1 MIGRLVG
8 RVTMM
13 DDTTLVLDVS
23 GVGYEVEVT
32 TMTLAKVGL
41 GGEQVELFT
50 HLGVR
55 DDAFSLY
62 GFTSVGERDLFRAL
76 IKVNGVGPKL
86 AMTLLS
92 SLSPNE
98 LVRCVSDQD
107 ASILT
112 KVSGVGRK
120 TADRLL
126 MELKDRLDDLSA
138 LESVS
143 LASDHAAEEAVNALV
158 SLGWRLGEARQAVD
172 AGRGEGQSTEEIIRA
187 ALKFMAN
194 SENAT

>member
-1 MIGRLVG
+1 MIGRLFGQATV
-8 RVTMM
+8 M
-13 DDTTLVLDVS
+13 DDNTLVLDVS

-32 TMTLAKVGL
+32 TMTLAAVGL
-41 GGEQVELFT
+41 GGVELELFT
-50 HLGVR
+50 HLVVR
-55 DDAFSLY
+55 DDAFSLC

-92 SLSPNE
+92 ALSAND

-112 KVSGVGRK
+112 KVPGVGRK

-126 MELKDRLDDLSA
+126 MELKDRLDALSA
-138 LESVS
+138 IESVS
-143 LASDHAAEEAVNALV
+143 LPSDRAAEEAVNALV
-158 SLGWRLGEARQAVD
+158 SLGWRFGEARQAVD
-172 AGRGEGQSTEEIIRA
+172 TARIEGQSTEEIIRA
-187 ALKFMAN
+187 ALKLMAN
-194 SENAT
+194 TENGT